1 MTANPFQKA
10 TRAQLKARVAFAGPT
25 GSGKTWTALE
35 WATVLAGEGR
45 IAYVDTERG
54 SAALYADRF
63 DFDVMAFDPPYDPG
77 RLADILKA
85 AEANAYDVVVVDSL
99 SHFWE
104 GEGGTR
110 DIADAAAARSGGN
123 SFAGWKDATPKLRH
137 LIDVM
142 LGLDAH
148 FIGTMRSKME
158 YVLEQNERGRTAPRK
173 VGLAPVMRQGVE
185 YEFTLV
191 GDIDLDHRIAITKSR
206 CDRLADELVQPGRAD
221 EAAKVFADW
230 LGEGEPLATK
240 AEVDGLVGRIGAMPD
255 EVRKACKAEFVA
267 EVGSPQSLRQAQ
279 LPTADALVAR
289 FEGLARGAQDDSST
303 GGPAAAAS
311 PSPGSFGD
319 GGTPAGVP
327 GDVGHSSVDVAPSSS
342 ATVDTGGEGSGYRE
356 ERLRADLDGLAFGAP
371 TPSGAVT
378 ADQLRQAVHARHPDR
393 DTARK
398 QEITATKTAASVA
411 EALSIE
417 FAGGFDDIVADQQLA
432 AAVLADLAGDDK
444 PPPPGGNGPAVGE
457 QPPAQ
462 APGSG
467 PAPADPAPTADP
479 SPLKAENAADWRKE
493 NARCQALAAE
503 HLSADPETLKSQ
515 REALAYQ
522 ASGGQVTS
530 WADLTRTAFSQVRSW
545 LEFIADGHGRLV
557 ESDRPEHFGW
567 QVLVEEAA

>member
-25 GSGKTWTALE
+25 GSGKTWTSLE
-35 WATVLAGEGR
+35 WATVLADGGR
-45 IAYVDTERG
+45 VAVVDTERG

-255 EVRKACKAEFVA
+255 EVRKACKAAFV
-267 EVGSPQSLRQAQ
+267 EEIGSPQSLRQAQ
-279 LPTADALVAR
+279 LEAAGALVAR

-311 PSPGSFGD
+311 PSPGSHED

-327 GDVGHSSVDVAPSSS
+327 DGREPQAQQVVPSSS
-342 ATVDTGGEGSGYRE
+342 ATVATGGEGSGYRE
-356 ERLRADLDGLAFGAP
+356 ERPQADHDGSEIGAP
-371 TPSGAVT
+371 TPSGGVT
-378 ADQLRQAVHARHPDR
+378 ADQLRQAVHTAHPDR

-398 QEITATKTAASVA
+398 QEITAAKTAASVA
-411 EALSIE
+411 GALSIE

-522 ASGGQVTS
+522 ASGGRVTS

>member
-85 AEANAYDVVVVDSL
+85 AEAHGYDVVVVDSL

-240 AEVDGLVGRIGAMPD
+240 AEVDALVGRIGAMPD
-255 EVRKACKAEFVA
+255 EVRKACKAAFV
-267 EVGSPQSLRQAQ
+267 EEIGSPQSLRQAQ
-279 LPTADALVAR
+279 LEAAGVLVAR
-289 FEGLARGAQDDSST
+289 FEDLARGAMDVPSQ
-303 GGPAAAAS
+303 GPATSAS
-311 PSPGSFGD
+311 PSPGSASGGGD
-319 GGTPAGVP
+319 AATSGQAAAADPTPENASNPAGS
-327 GDVGHSSVDVAPSSS
+327 GG
-342 ATVDTGGEGSGYRE
+342 TGGEAIA
-356 ERLRADLDGLAFGAP
+356 LTA
-371 TPSGAVT
+371 PSGAAIT
-378 ADQLRQAVHARHPDR
+378 ADQLRHAVHAADPSR

-398 QEITATKTAASVA
+398 QEITAAKIAATVA
-411 EALSIE
+411 GALSIE
-417 FAGGFDDIVADQQLA
+417 FAGGFDDVVADQQLA

-467 PAPADPAPTADP
+467 PAPAGPAPTADP
-479 SPLKAENAADWRKE
+479 VALKVEHPSDWRKE

-503 HLSADPETLKSQ
+503 HLSGDPDTLKSQ

-522 ASGGQVTS
+522 ASGGRVTS
-530 WADLTRTAFSQVRSW
+530 WSEVTRGEFSQVRSW

-557 ESDRPEHFGW
+557 ESDVAAHLGW
-567 QVLVEEAA
+567 AVQIGEAA